1 MGYVCDVM
9 TATNTYFSTGLIS
22 YNLWPFDS
30 SCHSSLIIPNRL
42 YTRLKK
48 VENNNAGYLYSYG
61 LGNVLGTKECHIV

>member
-9 TATNTYFSTGLIS
+9 TATNTYFSTGLIG

-48 VENNNAGYLYSYG
+48 KWKTIMLDICIHMVW
-61 LGNVLGTKECHIV
+61 VMC